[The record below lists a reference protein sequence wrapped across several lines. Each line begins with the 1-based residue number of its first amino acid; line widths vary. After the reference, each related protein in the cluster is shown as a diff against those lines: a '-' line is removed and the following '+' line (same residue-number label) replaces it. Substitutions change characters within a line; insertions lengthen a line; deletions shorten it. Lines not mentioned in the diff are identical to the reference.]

1 MTPQDFDEKDQR
13 TPEETLEID
22 SKIYLLEEG
31 KTKVKIARLKEITLD
46 RLILEMMMTD
56 EAYAHGPGTNAKF
69 RGAAPSDKCTYRFE
83 STFCGSSPLPDHLW
97 FMERPAFVV
106 RQQKRD
112 FVRVP
117 SPIPMHVTFFND
129 YGGKNKAKATTL
141 VDISGNG
148 AAFVWKEEIEN
159 GTELEIEVPD
169 LPVIGTLQTKAV
181 VMRSIDRT
189 ALATPVYHI
198 GVNFLEYL
206 DRREQH
212 KLVRGVFLLQRKY
225 LERGL
230 GI

>member
-1 MTPQDFDEKDQR
+1 MNPQDIDEKEQLL
-13 TPEETLEID
+13 PEETLETD

-31 KTKVKIARLKEITLD
+31 KEKVKIARLKEITLD

-56 EAYAHGPGTNAKF
+56 EVYAHGPGTNAKF
-69 RGAAPSDKCTYRFE
+69 RCAAPSEKCTYRFE
-83 STFCGSSPLPDHLW
+83 SIFRGSSPLPDHIW
-97 FMERPAFVV
+97 FMDRPAFVV

-117 SPIPMHVTFFND
+117 SPLPMRVTFFND
-129 YGGKNKAKATTL
+129 YGGKNKAKETTL

-148 AAFVWKEEIEN
+148 AAFVWKEEVED
-159 GTELEIEVPD
+159 GTEVEIEVPD

-198 GVNFLEYL
+198 GVHFLGHL
-206 DRREQH
+206 DKREH
-212 KLVRGVFLLQRKY
+212 NKLVRSVFLMQRKY